1 MSIDMGL
8 PSHKQHELR
17 ITVTDADRPDDKFSH
32 HVNNARYFAFINRTF
47 QGSLLE
53 RRTPWLVHRPPRANR
68 LGQPLRLAGADGTQ
82 RLARH
87 IAKSKAM
94 EMILTGQINLTAAEA
109 LTAGLASRVVA
120 PRRATRRSTE
130 PGRHD
135 RRQFEYGRAHG
146 QEAVNR
152 VYESGL
158 SEGLLYERR
167 PFYSSLATADKA
179 ECSRAFIDK
188 RQPRFTGR

>member
-1 MSIDMGL
+1 
-8 PSHKQHELR
+8 
-17 ITVTDADRPDDKFSH
+17 
-32 HVNNARYFAFINRTF
+32 
-47 QGSLLE
+47 
-53 RRTPWLVHRPPRANR
+53 
-68 LGQPLRLAGADGTQ
+68 
-82 RLARH
+82 
-87 IAKSKAM
+87 
-94 EMILTGQINLTAAEA
+94 MILTGQINLTAAEA

-152 VYESGL
+152 VYESRL

-167 PFYSSLATADKA
+167 LFYSSLATADKA

-188 RQPRFTGR
+188 RQPRFTGRQSCFTGRRTRRLASGGLDLVTCELGAAERGVETVEFE